1 MAPPFLAYYAISTN
15 DVGLLKEAA
24 NQCKLYSDILK
35 RESGLWL
42 HIVGSEDHTNDRAPW
57 STGNAW
63 AVAGMSRVLATMRK
77 SGYNAETEDEQSTL
91 ISLIKGIIDG
101 AMAQD
106 VDSSGLLRDYLDDA
120 SWFGEISGTSL
131 IAATIFRMAVIQPET
146 FGKGYTDWAE
156 RKMDVVDSKIDE
168 GSGIVHPACNPLD
181 WHDRSPF
188 TTGSPEGQSFVVLL
202 HAAYRD
208 WKQV

>member
-35 RESGLWL
+35 TDSGVWL
-42 HIVGSEDHTNDRAPW
+42 HIVGSEDHTNDRALW

-77 SGYNAETEDEQSTL
+77 SGYDAETGDEQKTL
-91 ISLIKGIIDG
+91 INLIKGIIDG

-131 IAATIFRMAVIQPET
+131 ITATVFRMAVMDPET
-146 FGKGYTDWAE
+146 FGSMYTDWAV

-168 GSGIVHPACNPLD
+168 GSGVVRPACNPLN
-181 WHDRSPF
+181 WRDRSPF
-188 TTGSPEGQSFVVLL
+188 ISGSPEGQSFVVLL

-208 WKQV
+208 WKGA